1 MRTNKYLTQ
10 RHRDTEKTQP
20 EFLRVSVSLCQKRS
34 RGSALLS
41 VLWLSV
47 ALAAI
52 AFALSNSVRG
62 ETERASTG
70 VDSLRSYYLAVGAV
84 QRSMVELYWTVTH
97 PAERVIPK
105 GSTVIEYAFPS
116 GVARVELLPEA
127 GKLDVNSI
135 PVQDLNRLM
144 QALG

>member
-1 MRTNKYLTQ
+1 MRTNKRLTQ
-10 RHRDTEKTQP
+10 RHRDTEKTRSG
-20 EFLRVSVSLCQKRS
+20 FLCVSASPRQRRS

-84 QRSMVELYWTVTH
+84 ERAMVEILWSVTH
-97 PAERVIPK
+97 PQERVIPR

-127 GKLDVNSI
+127 GML
-135 PVQDLNRLM
+135 
-144 QALG
+144 

>member
-1 MRTNKYLTQ
+1 MWTSEEMTR
-10 RHRDTEKTQP
+10 RRRVAEKDAENTYKT
-20 EFLRVSVSLCQKRS
+20 FLRVAASPRQNPACQ

-84 QRSMVELYWTVTH
+84 ERAMVEILWTVTH
-97 PAERVIPK
+97 P
-105 GSTVIEYAFPS
+105 
-116 GVARVELLPEA
+116 
-127 GKLDVNSI
+127 
-135 PVQDLNRLM
+135 Q
-144 QALG
+144 